1 MDFTSKDL
9 SKLPFPVD
17 EGVQYLKEFPQL
29 SRYPEFGKDVVKE
42 LPYSFDKVFR
52 YIVLLYSPTTP
63 LSQIS
68 DYKERK
74 DTAAGIVGIEVGRLS
89 KDESVN
95 KVLIGY
101 LRMMKSPKHAKLSVF
116 YEAYWNQSLRLLTDD
131 TISGERT
138 DKIISNLE
146 SLESKIEK
154 TISDLTNGDNDE
166 NVKDALLQSL
176 EDQRLP
182 SAELKPE
189 VIARKLAD
197 GESALGDFNPY
208 KKI

>member
-9 SKLPFPVD
+9 SKLPFSVE
-17 EGVQYLKEFPQL
+17 EGISYLKEYPQL
-29 SRYPEFGKDVVKE
+29 SRYPEFNQDVIKE
-42 LPYSFDKVFR
+42 LPYSFDKIFR

-63 LSQIS
+63 LSQIA

-74 DTAAGIVGIEVGRLS
+74 DTAAGIVGIEIERLS
-89 KDESVN
+89 KDENVN

-101 LRMMKSPKHAKLSVF
+101 LRMMKSPKWVKLVTF
-116 YEAYWNQSLRLLTDD
+116 QEAYFNQAQRLLNDD
-131 TISGERT
+131 TVSGERT
-138 DKIISNLE
+138 ERIIANLE

-182 SAELKPE
+182 SQELKPE
-189 VIARKLAD
+189 VIARRIAD
-197 GESALGDFNPY
+197 GEPPLGDYSPY
-208 KKI
+208 K